1 MKFYKALTIGIT
13 TGSLICSLAYAQDQT
28 ATTTQTA
35 DTSAIS
41 KMFKSFDTD
50 GDGKLSDTEKASA
63 LAKATTRLKE
73 EMEKNSELK
82 ARFLTNFDAN
92 KDGVLSDDELKT
104 AMQSRSMGKGMK
116 GRMMPNIDTD
126 GDGKISETE
135 KAAAQTQ
142 FTAKMKEDIEKNPEM
157 KARLLEKFDA
167 DKDGALSDS
176 ELKTAAE
183 SRPARPEG
191 MEKGGMRGQMQNI
204 DTDGDGVISDTEKSA
219 ATTQMVTK
227 MKTDLETNTEMK
239 TRLIEKFDA
248 DKDGALSDSELKTAA
263 ESRPQ
268 RPPRGEGGPGME
280 NQNLNNAANGD
291 ANMNRGGKG
300 RGERGPRGGGMKGSW
315 NK

>member
-13 TGSLICSLAYAQDQT
+13 AGSLICSLAYAQDDQA
-28 ATTTQTA
+28 ATTTQKI
-35 DTSAIS
+35 DKSAIS
-41 KMFKSFDTD
+41 KMFKSFDAD
-50 GDGKLSDTEKASA
+50 GDGKLSDAEKTSA
-63 LAKATTRLKE
+63 IAAATTRLKA

-92 KDGVLSDDELKT
+92 KDGMLSDDELKT

-116 GRMMPNIDTD
+116 GQMMPNVDTD
-126 GDGKISETE
+126 GDGKISEAE
-135 KAAAQTQ
+135 KAAAVTQ
-142 FTAKMKEDIEKNPEM
+142 FTAKIKEDIEKNPEM
-157 KARLLEKFDA
+157 KAKLIEKFDA
-167 DKDGALSDS
+167 DKDGALSDA
-176 ELKTAAE
+176 ELKTATE

-191 MEKGGMRGQMQNI
+191 MEKGGMRGRMQNI
-204 DTDGDGVISDTEKSA
+204 DTDGDGVISDTEKAA

-239 TRLIEKFDA
+239 AKLIEKFDA
-248 DKDGALSDSELKTAA
+248 DKDGALSDGELKTAA

-268 RPPRGEGGPGME
+268 RPARGDM
-280 NQNLNNAANGD
+280 
-291 ANMNRGGKG
+291 NMNQGGKG